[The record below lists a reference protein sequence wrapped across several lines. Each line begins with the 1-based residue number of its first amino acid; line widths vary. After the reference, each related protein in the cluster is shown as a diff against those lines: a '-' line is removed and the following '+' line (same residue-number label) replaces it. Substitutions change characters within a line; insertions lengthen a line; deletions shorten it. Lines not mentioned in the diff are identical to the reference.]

1 MKLVQRKVLCF
12 VSFVS
17 QIKKLQ
23 FFTSDQSFFTFS
35 TPQMKNS
42 KLYFFAFSDIT
53 FMEAHRG
60 MNFVDKNV
68 EAEIYVLLTFSR
80 TS

>member
-1 MKLVQRKVLCF
+1 MLYINNHFLHF
-12 VSFVS
+12 
-17 QIKKLQ
+17 QI
-23 FFTSDQSFFTFS
+23 
-35 TPQMKNS
+35 PEVKNS
-42 KLYFFAFSDIT
+42 KLYFLAFSEIT

-68 EAEIYVLLTFSR
+68 EAEIYVLSTFSR

>member
-1 MKLVQRKVLCF
+1 M
-12 VSFVS
+12 
-17 QIKKLQ
+17 
-23 FFTSDQSFFTFS
+23 T

-60 MNFVDKNV
+60 MNFVDKKV
-68 EAEIYVLLTFSR
+68 EAKIYVLSTFSR